1 MNAQLEGHFS
11 KAAAATALK
20 INEEQIT
27 SIYCGGEEYW
37 DAFTSVEFTVNDT
50 VETPNQYLLGV
61 WTHVCIPFFSKGY
74 SLFLT
79 LMFCRI

>member
-11 KAAAATALK
+11 KQAAATALK

-37 DAFTSVEFTVNDT
+37 DAFTSVEFEPTIGDT
-50 VETPNQYLLGV
+50 VEIPK
-61 WTHVCIPFFSKGY
+61 THCD
-74 SLFLT
+74 
-79 LMFCRI
+79 M

>member
-11 KAAAATALK
+11 KAAAATALQIDEK
-20 INEEQIT
+20 QIT

-50 VETPNQYLLGV
+50 VEAPN
-61 WTHVCIPFFSKGY
+61 
-74 SLFLT
+74 
-79 LMFCRI
+79 

>member
-27 SIYCGGEEYW
+27 SIYCGGEESW
-37 DAFTSVEFTVNDT
+37 DSYYRV
-50 VETPNQYLLGV
+50 
-61 WTHVCIPFFSKGY
+61 I
-74 SLFLT
+74 
-79 LMFCRI
+79 

>member
-37 DAFTSVEFTVNDT
+37 DAFTSVEFTV
-50 VETPNQYLLGV
+50 ETPNQYLLGV
-61 WTHVCIPFFSKGY
+61 WTSVCTPF
-74 SLFLT
+74 LPQIQIL
-79 LMFCRI
+79 